1 MMRVVLDTNVFLS
14 AALGGTLKAV
24 IEHWRA
30 GFRARRHRRDR
41 TERSMSLN
49 YDRPRSACRTTYR

>member
-1 MMRVVLDTNVFLS
+1 MMRVVLETNVFLS

-30 GFRARRHRRDR
+30 GWQK
-41 TERSMSLN
+41 EK
-49 YDRPRSACRTTYR
+49 